1 MGRKFEKFLLLMWKN
16 WLLQYRRPLQTFVEI
31 IAPVIFSILLVVI
44 RSLVDPE
51 TNPPKIFTPF
61 CPVPIF
67 CDDNSGSES
76 PNLNFNA
83 SALQNVT
90 LVYSPSGNKALSRAM
105 SILNLAFGQVIGYEN
120 QQRLEAHFLD
130 ENASFTFAAI
140 QLDDSLG
147 NSPDLPHDLEVSL
160 R

>member
-1 MGRKFEKFLLLMWKN
+1 MWKN
-16 WLLQYRRPLQTFVEI
+16 WLLQYRRPLQTLVEI
-31 IAPVIFSILLVVI
+31 IAPVIFSVLLVVI

-61 CPVPIF
+61 CPIPIF
-67 CDDNSGSES
+67 CENSGGES
-76 PNLNFNA
+76 PNFNT

-90 LVYSPSGNKALSRAM
+90 LVYSPSGNEALSRAM
-105 SILNLAFGQVIGYEN
+105 SILNSAFGQVIGYEN
-120 QQRLEAHFLD
+120 QKRLEAHFLD
-130 ENASFTFAAI
+130 ENASLTFAAI

-147 NSPDLPHDLEVSL
+147 SQKELPNDLEVSL